1 MDLRQIAK
9 ETATVLSSYLTYQA
23 VRTINAQLRETNP
36 ALSIWFNQ
44 FSTTTTIQDGEAYL
58 QSLLQ
63 VNPELAFRVMT
74 VRQHLA
80 EDVLEFLPEMVNDK
94 IQQAN
99 IDHRRRHLERIT
111 QLDVSNRVTLS
122 EFEQLP
128 SSESGLD
135 APDPP
140 LS

>member
-44 FSTTTTIQDGEAYL
+44 FSTTTSIQDGEAYL

-80 EDVLEFLPEMVNDK
+80 EDVLEFLPDMVKDT

-99 IDHRRRHLERIT
+99 IDHRRGHLERIT
-111 QLDVSNRVTLS
+111 QLDMPSRTTLS

-135 APDPP
+135 PSDPS